1 MSSIELFDFLDL
13 VLRLCIF
20 LVALLVSSL
29 LVRIDADVIRSRI
42 YVSFRKLKGSF
53 VLLNAGFLLYLAETF
68 VDISGPTASGIG
80 NDLLMG
86 LLSISFQILIL
97 FFLYHLYV
105 AIRVPDRRIL

>member
-1 MSSIELFDFLDL
+1 MSSSELLDFLDL

-20 LVALLVSSL
+20 LIALMISSL

-42 YVSFRKLKGSF
+42 YVSFRKLKGAF
-53 VLLNAGFLLYLAETF
+53 VLLTVGFLFYLAETF
-68 VDISGPTASGIG
+68 IDLSGPVASASG
-80 NDLLMG
+80 NDLLTG
-86 LLSISFQILIL
+86 ALSIAFQALVL

>member
-20 LVALLVSSL
+20 LVALLISSL

-53 VLLNAGFLLYLAETF
+53 VLLTAGFMFYLGETF
-68 VDISGPTASGIG
+68 VGISGPAISEGG
-80 NDLLMG
+80 NVLLMG
-86 LLSISFQILIL
+86 ILSLSFQMLIL

>member
-20 LVALLVSSL
+20 LVALMIASL

-53 VLLNAGFLLYLAETF
+53 VLLTVGFLFYLAETF
-68 VDISGPTASGIG
+68 VGISSPAVSESANVLLIG
-80 NDLLMG
+80 M
-86 LLSISFQILIL
+86 LSISFQVLIL
-97 FFLYHLYV
+97 LFLYHLYV